1 MVWSGVVIHRTEGCR
16 RASMG
21 SPEKPEDTVLGSHGG
36 FYTQNCRTSST
47 VPLERRRQG
56 SADLRGSEGPWKD
69 FLPKIPADPP

>member
-1 MVWSGVVIHRTEGCR
+1 MVRKLSYIAPKVAD
-16 RASMG
+16 ASTG
-21 SPEKPEDTVLGSHGG
+21 SPEKPEDMVLGSHGG
-36 FYTQNCRTSST
+36 FYTQNCRTAST